1 MVRVA
6 VTSYL
11 IFAFAAGQAAFC
23 FLCCTLKACATPVHS
38 SAANTTHSSPLKA
51 PASAGEGGCP
61 SCKTHQKKP
70 SPEKSP
76 SPEKEKHNG
85 CPCKEHGTTLVTQDV
100 FTDHARGWSLEQV
113 FSTYLAFDG
122 PSLLL
127 PHVTS
132 LTPSRAT
139 TGLRDGPWLSASDL
153 LTTHHVIRC

>member
-1 MVRVA
+1 MVRVV
-6 VTSYL
+6 VTFYL

-23 FLCCTLKACATPVHS
+23 FFCCTLKACAAPVHS
-38 SAANTTHSSPLKA
+38 SAANTTHSSPSKA
-51 PASAGEGGCP
+51 PASEGESGCP
-61 SCKTHQKKP
+61 HCKKHQKES
-70 SPEKSP
+70 SPGKSP

-85 CPCKEHGTTLVTQDV
+85 CPCKERGTTLVTPDV
-100 FTDHARGWSLEQV
+100 FTDHSRERTLEQV
-113 FSTYLAFDG
+113 FSASLAFDG

-132 LTPSRAT
+132 LTRPRAT